1 MPALARAER
10 WRHPVPG
17 AVTRS
22 FSYSPAAPF
31 RRGAHRGADLAAAPS
46 ATVRAA
52 CAGRVLFTGAVAGSP
67 RVVTV
72 RCGTR
77 RVTYLPLARVEVGRG
92 RRVAAGARLGTLAP
106 GHGGGLHLGV
116 RRAGDRFAYE
126 DPLPFLRRSPRT
138 WPVGGRARRGRPPTL
153 APAPHADS
161 PPSAAPVLAPH
172 ATTPHAST
180 SPRAAPHIATP
191 HATTSPRAAPHIAAP
206 PPPEPAR
213 RTPRAAPTAPAPW
226 PVWVGLTAML
236 LATAGS
242 GTFALSRRRAA
253 RRAAPAPTAAASP

>member
-1 MPALARAER
+1 MPALARAERWRHPVPGAVARAER

-31 RRGAHRGADLAAAPS
+31 RRGAHRGADLAAAPG
-46 ATVRAA
+46 AAVRAA
-52 CAGRVLFTGAVAGSP
+52 CAGRVLFAGAVAGSP

-77 RVTYLPLARVEVGRG
+77 RVTYLPLTRVQVGRG
-92 RRVAAGARLGTLAP
+92 SSVAAGARLGTLAP

-126 DPLPFLRRSPRT
+126 DPLRFLRRSPRA
-138 WPVGGRARRGRPPTL
+138 WPVGGRARHGRPPTP
-153 APAPHADS
+153 APAPRLDS
-161 PPSAAPVLAPH
+161 LPRAAPVLVPH
-172 ATTPHAST
+172 AT
-180 SPRAAPHIATP
+180 TP
-191 HATTSPRAAPHIAAP
+191 HATTSPRGAPHSATP
-206 PPPEPAR
+206 PPPAPAR

-226 PVWVGLTAML
+226 PVWAGLTAVL
-236 LATAGS
+236 LGTAGS
-242 GTFALSRRRAA
+242 GTVALSRRRAA
-253 RRAAPAPTAAASP
+253 RRAAPAPTAAA